1 MRRFQ
6 TLPLGIQLATAAL
19 AASIPRY
26 VLAFLKA
33 DGIQF
38 VDGWKAVE
46 ALLLVLSALATAI
59 TVTAGAAYVAH
70 VAASA
75 QRPLWQRAVL
85 FAFWLPSLGFE
96 VAILAPALL
105 STMRAQPLACSAS
118 ALASSAASTPL
129 CVLPAPLDAT
139 WSGIGIAACA
149 YSAMLCVVAA
159 SLMPQPAAQSVQDAP
174 HKSDPALLDAPHEP
188 TQSGPVPPL
197 IGAERP
203 LELAPVALK
212 CDQCG
217 REFGTP
223 NALRAHK
230 RFCAPQAVISVANG
244 HSAH

>member
-1 MRRFQ
+1 MSRLMS
-6 TLPLGIQLATAAL
+6 LPLGIQLATAAL

-33 DGIQF
+33 DGVQF
-38 VDGWKAVE
+38 AGGWQAIE
-46 ALLLVLSALATAI
+46 ATLLVLSALATAI

-75 QRPLWQRAVL
+75 QRPFWQRATL

-96 VAILAPALL
+96 IAILAPALL

-118 ALASSAASTPL
+118 LLASSAASAPL

-159 SLMPQPAAQSVQDAP
+159 SLMPHSPPQSAQASAHESAPVPLDAP
-174 HKSDPALLDAPHEP
+174 HKPAESA
-188 TQSGPVPPL
+188 PVPPQS
-197 IGAERP
+197 A
-203 LELAPVALK
+203 APVPLV

-217 REFGTP
+217 REVGTA

-230 RFCAPQAVISVANG
+230 RFCVPAPVISTNG
-244 HSAH
+244 NGAH

>member
-1 MRRFQ
+1 MHRFQ

-118 ALASSAASTPL
+118 MLASSAASAPL

-159 SLMPQPAAQSVQDAP
+159 SLVPRTAPQSVQDAP
-174 HKSDPALLDAPHEP
+174 HEPAQSDPM
-188 TQSGPVPPL
+188 PPL
-197 IGAERP
+197 SSAERP
-203 LELAPVALK
+203 LELTPVALK

-244 HSAH
+244 NGAH

>member
-33 DGIQF
+33 DGVQF
-38 VDGWKAVE
+38 AGRWQAVE

-159 SLMPQPAAQSVQDAP
+159 SLMPHAVPQSVR
-174 HKSDPALLDAPHEP
+174 DAPHEP
-188 TQSGPVPPL
+188 AQSGPVPPL

-203 LELAPVALK
+203 LELASVPLK

-244 HSAH
+244 NGAH

>member
-1 MRRFQ
+1 MHRFQ

-33 DGIQF
+33 DGVQF
-38 VDGWKAVE
+38 AGRWQAVE

-118 ALASSAASTPL
+118 ALASSAASAPL

-159 SLMPQPAAQSVQDAP
+159 SLMPRTAPQSVQDAP
-174 HKSDPALLDAPHEP
+174 HEPAQSDPVPLLI
-188 TQSGPVPPL
+188 S
-197 IGAERP
+197 AERP
-203 LELAPVALK
+203 LELTPVALK
-212 CDQCG
+212 CDGCQ
-217 REFGTP
+217 REFDTP

-230 RFCAPQAVISVANG
+230 RFCVPAPVVSTNG
-244 HSAH
+244 NGAH

>member
-1 MRRFQ
+1 MHRFQ

-38 VDGWKAVE
+38 VDGWMAVE

-105 STMRAQPLACSAS
+105 STMRGQPLACSAS
-118 ALASSAASTPL
+118 ALASSAASAPL

-159 SLMPQPAAQSVQDAP
+159 SLMPHSPPQSVQDAP
-174 HKSDPALLDAPHEP
+174 HEPAQSDPVPLLI
-188 TQSGPVPPL
+188 S
-197 IGAERP
+197 AERP
-203 LELAPVALK
+203 LELTPVALK

-230 RFCAPQAVISVANG
+230 RFCVPAPVVSANG
-244 HSAH
+244 NGAH

>member
-1 MRRFQ
+1 MHRFQ

-118 ALASSAASTPL
+118 ALASSAASAPL

-159 SLMPQPAAQSVQDAP
+159 SLVPRTAPQSVQDAP
-174 HKSDPALLDAPHEP
+174 HEPAQSDPVPLLI
-188 TQSGPVPPL
+188 S
-197 IGAERP
+197 AERP

-217 REFGTP
+217 RGFGTP

-230 RFCAPQAVISVANG
+230 RFCVPAPVVSTNG
-244 HSAH
+244 NGTH

>member
-1 MRRFQ
+1 MTSRFSA
-6 TLPLGIQLATAAL
+6 LPLGIQLATAAL

-33 DGIQF
+33 DGVQF
-38 VDGWKAVE
+38 LGPWQAVE

-75 QRPLWQRAVL
+75 QRPLWQRATL

-105 STMRAQPLACSAS
+105 STMRATPLACSAS
-118 ALASSAASTPL
+118 ALASSAASAPL

-159 SLMPQPAAQSVQDAP
+159 SLVPRTAPQSVQDAP
-174 HKSDPALLDAPHEP
+174 HEPAQSDPVPLLI
-188 TQSGPVPPL
+188 S
-197 IGAERP
+197 AERP
-203 LELAPVALK
+203 LELTPVALK

-230 RFCAPQAVISVANG
+230 RFCVPAPAISTNG
-244 HSAH
+244 NGAH

>member
-105 STMRAQPLACSAS
+105 STMRGQPLACSAS
-118 ALASSAASTPL
+118 ALASSAASAPL

-159 SLMPQPAAQSVQDAP
+159 SLMPHSPPQSVQDATR
-174 HKSDPALLDAPHEP
+174 KSDLAPLDAPHEP
-188 TQSGPVPPL
+188 TQSDSMPPL
-197 IGAERP
+197 ASAERP

-217 REFGTP
+217 RGFGTP

-230 RFCAPQAVISVANG
+230 RFCVPAPVVSTNG
-244 HSAH
+244 NGAH

>member
-1 MRRFQ
+1 MSRFQ

-38 VDGWKAVE
+38 VDGWHAFEVFM
-46 ALLLVLSALATAI
+46 LVLSALATAI

-118 ALASSAASTPL
+118 LLASSAASAAL

-159 SLMPQPAAQSVQDAP
+159 SLVPAQSAP
-174 HKSDPALLDAPHEP
+174 FPPLEVAQAPLMPAQSAAPAPLEVA
-188 TQSGPVPPL
+188 PVPL
-197 IGAERP
+197 T
-203 LELAPVALK
+203 
-212 CDQCG
+212 CDGCG
-217 REFGTP
+217 RTFGTP

-230 RFCAPQAVISVANG
+230 RFCVPAPIISANG
-244 HSAH
+244 NPTVDRAGGAH